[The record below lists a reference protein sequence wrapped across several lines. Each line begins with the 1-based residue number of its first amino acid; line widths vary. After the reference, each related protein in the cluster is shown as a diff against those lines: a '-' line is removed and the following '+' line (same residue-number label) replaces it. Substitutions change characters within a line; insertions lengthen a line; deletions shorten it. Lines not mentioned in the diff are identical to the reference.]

1 MKIEIKNRWT
11 GSVLFEVDIGS
22 SKLAVEAAVKGGA
35 DLRRADLHGADLRE
49 ADLRG
54 ADLLGANLHEADLHG
69 ADLRGADLREADL
82 HGADLHEADLRG
94 ADLHGADLEKGKT
107 KIDWESHNLV
117 AEILRRAAG
126 DDIEKLKIAGLVLL
140 CRDWCWNQFSKI
152 DDPLKQWAFDV
163 LHPWVIGGE
172 NAPDVLKPIEA
183 KSIT

>member
-11 GSVLFEVDIGS
+11 GSVLFEIDIGS

-35 DLRRADLHGADLRE
+35 
-49 ADLRG
+49 
-54 ADLLGANLHEADLHG
+54 N
-69 ADLRGADLREADL
+69 LREADL
-82 HGADLHEADLRG
+82 HGANLREADLHE
-94 ADLHGADLEKGKT
+94 ADLEKGKT
-107 KIDWESHNLV
+107 KINWESHDLV